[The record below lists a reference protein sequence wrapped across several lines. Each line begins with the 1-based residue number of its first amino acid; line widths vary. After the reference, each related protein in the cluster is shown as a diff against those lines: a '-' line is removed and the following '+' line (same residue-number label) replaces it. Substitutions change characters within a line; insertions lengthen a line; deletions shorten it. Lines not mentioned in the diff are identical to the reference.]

1 MRRRIHELLCPVSDK
16 LAESV
21 SCRLQGSLTVE
32 AALSFPLFF
41 FAVVAFIMLLELSA
55 TDMRLLSA
63 AQYAAVRQAEQQI
76 DHPTLDQGEMAGDM
90 IRSIG
95 SDRIGQSLIAGGAG
109 GISTAGSFFDPVT
122 GIGTAKWTYR
132 LNISLPFIGSHASG
146 GGGELKV
153 KAWNGY
159 HGFGGENPQDIYV
172 YVTENGVVYH
182 RDPGCTHLLLSVR
195 QVAYAD
201 LGSCRNQDGG
211 RYTACEKCARGEHD
225 PAVVIIAREGDRY
238 HLDPNCSGLKRT
250 VERIRLSEAG
260 GRRPCSRCSR

>member
-132 LNISLPFIGSHASG
+132 LNISLPFIGSHAAG

-201 LGSCRNQDGG
+201 LGSCRNQDGK
-211 RYTACEKCARGEHD
+211 RYHVCEKCGGQIPETGVVYIAKDGDKWHAD
-225 PAVVIIAREGDRY
+225 PD
-238 HLDPNCSGLKRT
+238 CSGLKRT
-250 VERIRLSEAG
+250 VEKVPVSQTG
-260 GRRPCSRCSR
+260 GRGPCSRCSQ